1 MLARFLHE
9 RREVQEHRLD
19 FAGSAL
25 LSLGAGALMLVM
37 IQAHSLS
44 LAAIIA
50 LTVCGA
56 FALFLMIRH
65 ERRAPEPIFP
75 ADLWRTRVIALG
87 NFAGFASGAVV
98 MAVGGYLPTYV
109 QGAMGESVLSGG
121 MALAAGSVSWTF
133 AAVIAGRL
141 MVRTSYRLAAVI
153 GGISLVVGCVMLA
166 ALEPARG
173 LAWAT
178 TGSFVIGIGMGFCI
192 TAFVVSIQASVDW
205 NQRGV
210 ATSSFMF
217 MRIVGQSVGAAVFG
231 AVLNFDLYRRAP
243 EAGDLVNRLLNP
255 GLRRTLG
262 TAELASLSDAI
273 ASSLHLVFVLAC
285 VAAAVT
291 LVLAWALP
299 AALSP
304 TRSLAGG
311 KAQS

>member
-1 MLARFLHE
+1 LA
-9 RREVQEHRLD
+9 
-19 FAGSAL
+19 S
-25 LSLGAGALMLVM
+25 
-37 IQAHSLS
+37 
-44 LAAIIA
+44 
-50 LTVCGA
+50 
-56 FALFLMIRH
+56 
-65 ERRAPEPIFP
+65 
-75 ADLWRTRVIALG
+75 
-87 NFAGFASGAVV
+87 
-98 MAVGGYLPTYV
+98 
-109 QGAMGESVLSGG
+109 
-121 MALAAGSVSWTF
+121 
-133 AAVIAGRL
+133 VIAGRL

-231 AVLNFDLYRRAP
+231 AVLNFDLYRHAP

-255 GLRRTLG
+255 GLRRSLG

-273 ASSLHLVFVLAC
+273 ASSLHPVFVLAC